1 MPAARAASSISPD
14 SRVSR
19 MTSTRG
25 ASASDCSVAARPRAR
40 ASSAVSSSPATPR
53 TPSVPKSW
61 RAKAPRLALA
71 ELRTLARLLEAG
83 LLALLHARVAR
94 EEAAALELAAQVGIG
109 LQKGTADAVTQGTR
123 LRGHA
128 AAVHAGDDVHARLV
142 AHRLER
148 LADVALQRRARE
160 DLVER
165 PAVDGVRTGARP
177 EDDARDGRLALAGR
191 AVARPGGEV
200 DRDRRDGLVVGD
212 VLGVVAGGLAVVV
225 LVVRALAALGALHD
239 EVDLEV
245 GARDLRLL
253 ARSGLLLVV
262 VDGVGGRLGGGG
274 RVGGGRLGHR
284 LLSRGGLL
292 GRRRG
297 RFGRGG
303 LLGDRL
309 GRRGLLGR
317 SGLLGRRRLFGDGLL
332 RRGGLL
338 GGGGLPARGAPRPR
352 GVPLPPPGG
361 RVRGPPLLGGG

>member
-25 ASASDCSVAARPRAR
+25 ASAADCSVAARPRAR

-94 EEAAALELAAQVGIG
+94 EEAGALAPPARVGIAPERG
-109 LQKGTADAVTQGTR
+109 RGDAVTGGPR

-160 DLVER
+160 ELVER
-165 PAVDGVRTGARP
+165 PAVDGVRTGARL
-177 EDDARDGRLALAGR
+177 EDDARDGRLALARR

-200 DRDRRDGLVVGD
+200 VRDRRDGLVAGD

-262 VDGVGGRLGGGG
+262 VVRVGGRLG
-274 RVGGGRLGHR
+274 GGGRLGHR

-317 SGLLGRRRLFGDGLL
+317 SRLLGRRRLFGDGLL
-332 RRGGLL
+332 RRGGVP

>member
-25 ASASDCSVAARPRAR
+25 ASAADCSVAARPRAR

-94 EEAAALELAAQVGIG
+94 EEAAALELAVQVGIG

-128 AAVHAGDDVHARLV
+128 AAVHAGDDVHASLV

-160 DLVER
+160 ELVER
-165 PAVDGVRTGARP
+165 PAVDGVRTGARL

-212 VLGVVAGGLAVVV
+212 VLGAVAGGPAVVV
-225 LVVRALAALGALHD
+225 LGVRAPPALGPLQD
-239 EVDLEV
+239 EVDLEA
-245 GARDLRLL
+245 GPRDLRLL

-262 VDGVGGRLGGGG
+262 VVRVGGRLGGGG
-274 RVGGGRLGHR
+274 RVGGRRPRPR

-309 GRRGLLGR
+309 GRRGLL
-317 SGLLGRRRLFGDGLL
+317 
-332 RRGGLL
+332 
-338 GGGGLPARGAPRPR
+338 
-352 GVPLPPPGG
+352 
-361 RVRGPPLLGGG
+361 